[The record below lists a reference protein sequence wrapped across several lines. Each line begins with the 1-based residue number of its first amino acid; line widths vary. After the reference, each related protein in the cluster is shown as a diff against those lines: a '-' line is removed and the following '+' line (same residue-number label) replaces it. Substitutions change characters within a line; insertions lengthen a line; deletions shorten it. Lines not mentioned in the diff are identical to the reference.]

1 MNITTRPAVEADIP
15 WLLQLR
21 RTTMDAHLSASGAP
35 ASEADHMQR
44 LLKRFDCAE
53 VLLLDGQPAGL
64 LKVARDGDCWEIVQI
79 QLDPSLQGQGVGRR
93 LLEQVIADARAA
105 QAQLTLHVLTANPA
119 RKLYEQLGF
128 SVTATEGHEYRMLLR
143 P

>member
-1 MNITTRPAVEADIP
+1 MEADIP

-21 RTTMDAHLSASGAP
+21 RTTMDAHFSASGAP
-35 ASEADHMQR
+35 ASEAEHMQR
-44 LLKRFDCAE
+44 LRKRFDCAE
-53 VLLLDGQPAGL
+53 VLLADGQPAGL
-64 LKVARDGDCWEIVQI
+64 LKVARDGECWEIVQI

-93 LLEQVIADARAA
+93 LLEQVIAEARAA

-128 SVTATEGHEYRMLLR
+128 SIVATEGHEYRMLLR